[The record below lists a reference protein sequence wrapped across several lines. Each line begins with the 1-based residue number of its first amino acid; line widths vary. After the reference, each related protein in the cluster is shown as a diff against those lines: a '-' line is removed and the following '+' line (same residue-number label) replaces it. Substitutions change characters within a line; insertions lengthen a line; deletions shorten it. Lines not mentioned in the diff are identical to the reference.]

1 MPTNV
6 YQITAMLSTGHKMI
20 FTNRD
25 RAAAKD
31 TFDFWLHELE
41 LGGYQA
47 YIELAMDGH
56 VYQSSIVD
64 IHGTHAASTAEQ
76 HHCHSAFHSSTN

>member
-1 MPTNV
+1 MTTNI

-25 RAAAKD
+25 RARAAD
-31 TFDFWLHELE
+31 TFGFWLHELE

-56 VYQSSIVD
+56 VYQSRIVG
-64 IHGTHAASTAEQ
+64 IHDTRAASTAEQ
-76 HHCHSAFHSSTN
+76 HHYHRAFHSSTN